1 MSKLVKNVIVNDFK
15 WREFEFE
22 RPFWTFLS
30 RKKRQRESERE
41 RERDGEVK
49 NFYFKSHPLTINF

>member
-41 RERDGEVK
+41 RERQME
-49 NFYFKSHPLTINF
+49 KSKTFISSHIH